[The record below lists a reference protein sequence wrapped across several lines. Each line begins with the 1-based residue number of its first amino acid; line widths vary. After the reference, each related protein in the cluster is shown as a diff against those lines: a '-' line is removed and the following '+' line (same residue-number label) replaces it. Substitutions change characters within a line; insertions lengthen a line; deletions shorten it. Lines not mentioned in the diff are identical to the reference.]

1 MNKNKLLQR
10 FLSPSI
16 KLIIVLLTTL
26 NFNISYAEDTL
37 SSLMQRM
44 KSNDAVKMAYQEI
57 RTLELMDK
65 PWKSSGY
72 MFSIS
77 PDTLIKEQLFPERI
91 LMAVRGDELLYFDPA
106 NNVRHQGSMQDD
118 NPQSQGITVF
128 KALINGDEA
137 LLQKLYR
144 IEFSSQ
150 SQRWTMILKSKLKP
164 ESGFNIIVSGLSE
177 KPADMIRIKQPDGE
191 LSEFILQ
198 RIDSED
204 KNTLNRTLKQLNREL
219 FEQ

>member
-1 MNKNKLLQR
+1 MNLNKLLQQ
-10 FLSPSI
+10 FISPSI

-72 MFSIS
+72 MFSIP

-91 LMAVRGDELLYFDPA
+91 LMAVRGNELFYIDPA
-106 NNVRHQGSMQDD
+106 NNVHHQGAMDDD
-118 NPQSQGITVF
+118 NPQSLSIALF
-128 KALINGDEA
+128 KALHNGDET
-137 LLQKLYR
+137 LLKKLYGVD
-144 IEFSSQ
+144 FSTQ
-150 SQRWTMILKSKLKP
+150 SQRWTMLLKPKLNP
-164 ESGFNIIVSGLSE
+164 ESGFSIIVSGLSD
-177 KPADMIRIKQPDGE
+177 KSADMIRIKQPDGD

-198 RIDSED
+198 QVGSTD
-204 KNTLNRTLKQLNREL
+204 KNTLNRALKQLNREI